1 MKRQKPSGAQYKNR
15 RKEEEE
21 KRAKVKDSLLKY
33 LGPPAASVD
42 KEQPCTSAVPAS
54 SDLEPHEGTSKQQAA
69 HPDEMTNDST
79 LPLTTV
85 PVCSGEY
92 NMSID
97 AQNHCKERQNSLLHL
112 ILIAPQ
118 IPPIHSSQMQ
128 QRQTIHYQP
137 ILLTALHISQ
147 TQ

>member
-1 MKRQKPSGAQYKNR
+1 MHLSCAGFLRPR
-15 RKEEEE
+15 
-21 KRAKVKDSLLKY
+21 
-33 LGPPAASVD
+33 
-42 KEQPCTSAVPAS
+42 T
-54 SDLEPHEGTSKQQAA
+54 
-69 HPDEMTNDST
+69 T
-79 LPLTTV
+79 LR
-85 PVCSGEY
+85 
-92 NMSID
+92 N

>member
-33 LGPPAASVD
+33 LGPSAASVE

-54 SDLEPHEGTSKQQAA
+54 SDLEPHEGRSEQQAA
-69 HPDEMTNDST
+69 HPDEMTTDST

-85 PVCSGEY
+85 P
-92 NMSID
+92 